1 MPKSSRHKSSKHS
14 SREAREYSDSE
25 KDSSLKD
32 RKGKEESGGGSR
44 VSRDS
49 GSSEKRKV
57 DSLKDAKD
65 LYGSGNGNYS
75 EDHGPSKR
83 RRERAADGVSDRW
96 NGGDDDRTEVSKKSK
111 ESKAMGESKSSSSS
125 KRREEGVGVNGESEE
140 ARKSSGKHRDSG
152 RKESREVGF
161 EKEKKIKDGKSERLA
176 IDNEEQRE
184 AKKAVEKTD
193 LNAQDELQSTDE
205 NQLERRM
212 RKRRDGS
219 GDWEKHQDDI
229 REINDRR
236 LSSRDDIGKDGR
248 QKDEKRK
255 DERCKDKYRNDLDR
269 NNKHRDEK
277 KSDEHA
283 AKDHTSI
290 KSDDKHAKV
299 EKDAAEIR
307 HKRIKDGDRDRER
320 DKDRGR
326 ERDRDRELEVS
337 RDRDRCQ
344 DHEREGDGDRGRD
357 CNYDRG
363 RDSDRDHDVDW
374 GRDWDRDRGRD
385 HSRDRGREHD
395 HDYDHDRDRDQDR
408 DRDRHRDRD
417 GSHLDGRGARY
428 KDGRV
433 ESDAD
438 RGRSQSRQPHVDTT
452 ISSNRLRTS
461 PSSSVVADEY
471 RHLDPEDVKYRDNKS
486 EQRPRGISSREVS
499 VLSGVPE
506 KGTKYRS
513 TENSI
518 KMDDSHL
525 GDMSTERSSSSKASP
540 KGYVERSPSSTSI
553 DRKYM
558 NRTGVRRS
566 LDIEE
571 TGRRSVASIDA
582 RDFST
587 TEDRPY
593 RELPSEK
600 PLLDDS
606 PRADSPYYN
615 RTGQSNVSS
624 LIPLPSAFRAGG
636 DGPSFVGSFEEDGR
650 LNSTARYKR
659 GSDSSLARGHG
670 NAWRGVPGWS
680 SPVPNGFIPFQHG
693 PPHGGFQAMIP
704 QFPSQPLFGV
714 RPAMEINHSGIHY
727 HIPEADRFSGH
738 LRPVGWQTMMDGSGP
753 PPHLHAWDGSNGS
766 GPPHIYGGA
775 EWDPKR
781 NSMNGRGW
789 ESNMDLW
796 KGQDG
801 DIKRELSSPSHKGDH
816 PVQVPVDD
824 ALAVKAGQRYHNEG
838 NHHEVLAKT
847 TEISSTDTSPPQE
860 TSEVLPKPGHG
871 NAADPSKFSSDDVSH
886 FSRFYLSKLDISAEF
901 AHPELYSRCISLLDI
916 EQSTTMDEDTTMD
929 GYVEDGGRTG
939 LKYFNDLSSHSLFPA
954 IKEDSV
960 LQRALDLY
968 KKQRVEVVGLL
979 SVRRGTLGIISASN
993 QETVEEQAFVCEVVE
1008 AEEPVPTMDVKM
1020 PSAHISTVDQN
1031 KVEAVSTDVMQE
1043 TVEPVSSPDPVVQNC
1058 IGIPQMEAP
1067 CLAIGGEN
1075 PGEPLPVSSSESKVS
1090 MPPKE
1095 MNLDVAD
1102 GACLLTREHDSQ
1114 STTNFP
1120 MDGEDFNWIGM
1131 TTNGSSSSYS
1141 AEEGL
1146 LSDAINGPKCFPVGS
1161 PRACEALMPGS
1172 NESQSVILS
1181 RIHRSPESTH

>member
-1 MPKSSRHKSSKHS
+1 
-14 SREAREYSDSE
+14 
-25 KDSSLKD
+25 
-32 RKGKEESGGGSR
+32 
-44 VSRDS
+44 
-49 GSSEKRKV
+49 
-57 DSLKDAKD
+57 
-65 LYGSGNGNYS
+65 
-75 EDHGPSKR
+75 
-83 RRERAADGVSDRW
+83 
-96 NGGDDDRTEVSKKSK
+96 
-111 ESKAMGESKSSSSS
+111 
-125 KRREEGVGVNGESEE
+125 
-140 ARKSSGKHRDSG
+140 
-152 RKESREVGF
+152 
-161 EKEKKIKDGKSERLA
+161 
-176 IDNEEQRE
+176 
-184 AKKAVEKTD
+184 
-193 LNAQDELQSTDE
+193 
-205 NQLERRM
+205 M

-219 GDWEKHQDDI
+219 GDWERHQDDI

-255 DERCKDKYRNDLDR
+255 DERCKDKYRNDMDR
-269 NNKHRDEK
+269 DNKHRDEK
-277 KSDEHA
+277 KSDEHP

-307 HKRIKDGDRDRER
+307 HKRIKDSDRDRER
-320 DKDRGR
+320 DKDCVR

-337 RDRDRCQ
+337 RDRDRCH
-344 DHEREGDGDRGRD
+344 DHERDGDRGRD
-357 CNYDRG
+357 RNCDRD
-363 RDSDRDHDVDW
+363 RDSERDHDLDW
-374 GRDWDRDRGRD
+374 ERDRDRDRGRD
-385 HSRDRGREHD
+385 RSRDCGREHN
-395 HDYDHDRDRDQDR
+395 HDYDRDRERDQDR

-417 GSHLDGRGARY
+417 GSHLDDQSARY
-428 KDGRV
+428 KDGRGKKRSPDDRDDSNDNKTRLVKAHYPDMENKSFIGGKV

-461 PSSSVVADEY
+461 PSSSVGADEY
-471 RHLDPEDVKYRDNKS
+471 RHLNPEDIKYRDNKS
-486 EQRPRGISSREVS
+486 EQRPRAISLREVS

-518 KMDDSHL
+518 KMDDIHL

-540 KGYVERSPSSTSI
+540 KGFVERSPSSTSI

-587 TEDRPY
+587 TEDRLY
-593 RELPSEK
+593 RDLPSEK

-636 DGPSFVGSFEEDGR
+636 DSPSFVGSFEEDGR

-670 NAWRGVPGWS
+670 NVWRGVPGWS

-714 RPAMEINHSGIHY
+714 RPAVEINHSGIHY
-727 HIPEADRFSGH
+727 HIPEADRFSSH

-775 EWDPKR
+775 EWDQKR

-789 ESNMDLW
+789 ESNMDSW
-796 KGQDG
+796 KGHDG
-801 DIKRELSSPSHKGDH
+801 DMKRDLSSPSHKGDH

-824 ALAVKAGQRYHNEG
+824 TLAVRAGQRYHNEE
-838 NHHEVLAKT
+838 NHQEVLAKT
-847 TEISSTDTSPPQE
+847 TEISFTGTSPPQE

-871 NAADPSKFSSDDVSH
+871 NAADHSKFLSDDLSH

-916 EQSTTMDEDTTMD
+916 EQSTAMDEDTTMD
-929 GYVEDGGRTG
+929 VYVEDGGRAG
-939 LKYFNDLSSHSLFPA
+939 LKYFNNLSSHSLFPA
-954 IKEDSV
+954 IKDSV
-960 LQRALDLY
+960 LQRAMNLY

-979 SVRRGTLGIISASN
+979 SIRRGTLGIISASN
-993 QETVEEQAFVCEVVE
+993 QETVEEQALVCEVVE
-1008 AEEPVPTMDVKM
+1008 AEEPVPTMDVKV

-1031 KVEAVSTDVMQE
+1031 KVEAVSTNVLQE
-1043 TVEPVSSPDPVVQNC
+1043 TVESVSSPAPGVQNC
-1058 IGIPQMEAP
+1058 IGTPQMEARGQ
-1067 CLAIGGEN
+1067 ASGGEN
-1075 PGEPLPVSSSESKVS
+1075 PGEPLPVSSSENKVS

-1102 GACLLTREHDSQ
+1102 GACLLTRENDTQ

-1120 MDGEDFNWIGM
+1120 MDGENINWVGK
-1131 TTNGSSSSYS
+1131 TTNGSSSSYC

-1172 NESQSVILS
+1172 NESESVILS

>member
-14 SREAREYSDSE
+14 SREVREYSDSE

-32 RKGKEESGGGSR
+32 RKGKEEIGGGSR
-44 VSRDS
+44 GSKES

-65 LYGSGNGNYS
+65 LYGSGNGDYS

-83 RRERAADGVSDRW
+83 RRERAADRVSDRW

-161 EKEKKIKDGKSERLA
+161 EKEKKSKDGKSERSA

-184 AKKAVEKTD
+184 AKKGVEKTD
-193 LNAQDELQSTDE
+193 LNAQDELRSTDE

-219 GDWEKHQDDI
+219 GDWERHQDDI

-255 DERCKDKYRNDLDR
+255 DERCKDKYRNDMDR
-269 NNKHRDEK
+269 DNKHRDEK
-277 KSDEHA
+277 KSDEHP

-307 HKRIKDGDRDRER
+307 HKRIKDSDRDRER
-320 DKDRGR
+320 DKDCVR

-337 RDRDRCQ
+337 RDRDRCH
-344 DHEREGDGDRGRD
+344 DHERDGDRGRD
-357 CNYDRG
+357 RNCDRD
-363 RDSDRDHDVDW
+363 RDSERDHDLDW
-374 GRDWDRDRGRD
+374 ERDRDRDRGRD
-385 HSRDRGREHD
+385 RSRDCGREHN
-395 HDYDHDRDRDQDR
+395 HDYDRDRERDQDR

-417 GSHLDGRGARY
+417 GSHLDDQSARY

-461 PSSSVVADEY
+461 PSSSVGADEY
-471 RHLDPEDVKYRDNKS
+471 RHLNPEDIKYRDNKS
-486 EQRPRGISSREVS
+486 EQRPRAISLREVS

-518 KMDDSHL
+518 KMDDIHL

-540 KGYVERSPSSTSI
+540 KGFVERSPSSTSI

-587 TEDRPY
+587 TEDRLY
-593 RELPSEK
+593 RDLPSEK

-636 DGPSFVGSFEEDGR
+636 DSPSFVGSFEEDGR

-670 NAWRGVPGWS
+670 NVWRGVPGWS

-714 RPAMEINHSGIHY
+714 RPAVEINHSGIHY
-727 HIPEADRFSGH
+727 HIPEADRFSSH

-775 EWDPKR
+775 EWDQKR

-789 ESNMDLW
+789 ESNMDSW
-796 KGQDG
+796 KGHDG
-801 DIKRELSSPSHKGDH
+801 DMKRDLSSPSHKGDH

-824 ALAVKAGQRYHNEG
+824 TLAVRAGQRYHNEE
-838 NHHEVLAKT
+838 NHQEVLAKT
-847 TEISSTDTSPPQE
+847 TEISFTGTSPPQE

-871 NAADPSKFSSDDVSH
+871 NAADHSKFLSDDLSH

-916 EQSTTMDEDTTMD
+916 EQSTAMDEDTTMD
-929 GYVEDGGRTG
+929 VYVEDGGRAG
-939 LKYFNDLSSHSLFPA
+939 LKYFNNLSSHSLFPA
-954 IKEDSV
+954 IKDSV
-960 LQRALDLY
+960 LQRAMNLY

-979 SVRRGTLGIISASN
+979 SIRRGTLGIISASN
-993 QETVEEQAFVCEVVE
+993 QETVEEQALVCEVVE
-1008 AEEPVPTMDVKM
+1008 AEEPVPTMDVKV

-1031 KVEAVSTDVMQE
+1031 KVEAVSTNVLQE
-1043 TVEPVSSPDPVVQNC
+1043 TVESVSSPAPGVQNC
-1058 IGIPQMEAP
+1058 IGTPQMEARGQ
-1067 CLAIGGEN
+1067 ASGGEN
-1075 PGEPLPVSSSESKVS
+1075 PGEPLPVSSSENKVS

-1102 GACLLTREHDSQ
+1102 GACLLTRENDTQ

-1120 MDGEDFNWIGM
+1120 MDGENINWVGK
-1131 TTNGSSSSYS
+1131 TTNGSSSSYC

-1172 NESQSVILS
+1172 NESESVILS